1 MANYPQLDNAS
12 GVWNLR
18 EVYDAVMGGYWPNAN
33 NRAIVAGGFTPSYT
47 SVISDFNMASS
58 GTTTVFGNLDVG
70 RGEFGAMSNFTR
82 CVFAGGNEEP
92 GSTNSDSLSYVQ
104 FATKGNVA
112 DFGNIGA
119 ASQRTQGVGGNATRG
134 VFTEGNSDTNQ
145 IQYITI
151 DSLGDAIDFGD
162 RTVSGT
168 YAAGVTSPTRTCF
181 GGAFTPSTSNIIDFI
196 EIATTGNATDFGDLS
211 NSLRDAGGCSS
222 STRGVFMGGITPTS
236 LSTLDFIT
244 IASQGNATDYGD
256 LTYSARGNTGVSD
269 SVRGFSVGGANPGTA
284 LNVLDRF
291 VISTGGNAV
300 DFADLVE
307 STKNAA
313 VNSASHG
320 GLNDGYQGTRP
331 LPFQEGGGDRGII
344 AGGST
349 ASKFSEINFITISST
364 GTEQTFGDL
373 SQARNG
379 AGGIGGKTRYIT
391 GGGNAAP
398 VVTASAVIDYV
409 EFSTKGNAADF
420 GDLTSGR
427 FTSGANNNSRGVF
440 MAGATPTRGNIID
453 YITISTLGNAAD
465 FGDTTISVSQGGAS
479 ASNTRAIRGGGSS
492 PSYSDV
498 LEYVTISTT
507 GNAADF
513 GDLIAAINEV
523 GSLASSTRAVWAG
536 GEFPSPG
543 GYSNVMEYITM
554 ATTGNSTDFG
564 DLTVARQGVARGN
577 VSNSVRGV
585 FAGGIKNPGV
595 NSNIMDYITIA
606 STGNATDY
614 GDLIN
619 DKFAAIGSSN
629 GHGGLVGG

>member
-82 CVFAGGNEEP
+82 CVFAGGNEAP

-134 VFTEGNSDTNQ
+134 VFTEGNSDSNQ

-222 STRGVFMGGITPTS
+222 STRGVFMAGITPTS

-307 STKNAA
+307 PTKNAA
-313 VNSASHG
+313 VNSAAHG

-331 LPFQEGGGDRGII
+331 LPFQEGGGDLGLFFGNHSGPTSGVIE
-344 AGGST
+344 S
-349 ASKFSEINFITISST
+349 INISST
-364 GTEQTFGDL
+364 GNSADFGNIGNNKG
-373 SQARNG
+373 R
-379 AGGIGGKTRYIT
+379 AGVVSSKTRGLV
-391 GGGNAAP
+391 GGGEGSPTNQDEIKYNTFA
-398 VVTASAVIDYV
+398 
-409 EFSTKGNAADF
+409 TKGNSAVF
-420 GDLTSGR
+420 GDLTQSRSQITGL
-427 FTSGANNNSRGVF
+427 SNNSRGVF
-440 MAGATPTRGNIID
+440 AGGYTTPGGSFVNTMEYN
-453 YITISTLGNAAD
+453 TIATLGNSAD
-465 FGDTTISVSQGGAS
+465 FGNLSSTRGSIATSS
-479 ASNTRAIRGGGSS
+479 SNTRGVFAGGRS
-492 PSYSDV
+492 PSNTNV
-498 LEYVTISTT
+498 IEYVTISTT
-507 GNAADF
+507 GN
-513 GDLIAAINEV
+513 
-523 GSLASSTRAVWAG
+523 
-536 GEFPSPG
+536 P
-543 GYSNVMEYITM
+543 
-554 ATTGNSTDFG
+554 TDFG
-564 DLTVARQGVARGN
+564 DLTEAR
-577 VSNSVRGV
+577 
-585 FAGGIKNPGV
+585 
-595 NSNIMDYITIA
+595 
-606 STGNATDY
+606 STGAGAN
-614 GDLIN
+614 
-619 DKFAAIGSSN
+619 SST
-629 GHGGLVGG
+629 